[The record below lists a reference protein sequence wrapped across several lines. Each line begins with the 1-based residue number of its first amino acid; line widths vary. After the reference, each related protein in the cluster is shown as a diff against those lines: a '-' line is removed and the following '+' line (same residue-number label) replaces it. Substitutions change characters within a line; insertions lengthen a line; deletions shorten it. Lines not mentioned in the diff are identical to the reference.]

1 MSGLLTFF
9 VLLIAGGVL
18 VIHHFGGAKATKGP
32 VFDVR
37 EADGW
42 ATLIATPSPLPFRI
56 TVVSTGLAIFPA
68 WIVGGM
74 IYARN
79 PETSATP
86 IVGFV
91 TWILA
96 GIVIRQMWQSYHDN
110 RRKVVRE
117 PLQVSDEGIKLGSQ
131 FIPSERVLSVIRS
144 NAQDGRVV
152 VLGGSGMTA
161 GVGAMASQTLS
172 LLTQVSHT
180 VEIDHVGHRTVLAGG
195 LTESQANSVASEVVR
210 RLPNFGP

>member
-1 MSGLLTFF
+1 MSGLLTFLA
-9 VLLIAGGVL
+9 LLIAAGGF
-18 VIHHFGGAKATKGP
+18 VIHHFGAKSSRGP
-32 VFDVR
+32 VFEVR
-37 EADGW
+37 EANGW
-42 ATLIATPSPLPFRI
+42 ATLIATPAPLPFRI
-56 TVVSTGLAIFPA
+56 TIVSMGLAIFPA

-79 PETSATP
+79 PQTSATP
-86 IVGFV
+86 IVGFL

-96 GIVIRQMWQSYHDN
+96 GIVIRQAWQGYHDH

-117 PLQVSDEGIKLGSQ
+117 PLQVSAEGIKLGSQ
-131 FIPSERVLSVIRS
+131 TIPADHVLSVIRS

-152 VLGGSGMTA
+152 ILGGSGMAA

-180 VEIDHVGHRTVLAGG
+180 VEVDHVGRRTVLAGG
-195 LTESQANSVASEVVR
+195 LTEAQANSVASEVVR
-210 RLPNFGP
+210 RLPNFSR